1 MRVRWIPTILC
12 VLGITAD
19 AASFR
24 PCEVDPR
31 VYLREIAPKI
41 EMGIPFELMAV
52 LIPLDAKVLGPGRD
66 RSVVHISPN
75 LWDEV
80 VTIRVNKK
88 VMGKYPIQEVAD
100 RICSALT
107 LSTESKAKYKMRLL
121 LNPMWADRMA
131 RLNLTTHTDLENK
144 KLIGINWS
152 KIAQEMPSEKVL
164 LEVEWEP

>member
-1 MRVRWIPTILC
+1 MRSDLQHIMHFLRLAIKNTP
-12 VLGITAD
+12 
-19 AASFR
+19 FKN
-24 PCEVDPR
+24 R
-31 VYLREIAPKI
+31 VYLV
-41 EMGIPFELMAV
+41 GGSV
-52 LIPLDAKVLGPGRD
+52 RD
-66 RSVVHISPN
+66 
-75 LWDEV
+75 E
-80 VTIRVNKK
+80 